1 MPDRLSDAPARTSPY
16 LQRPCRSPE
25 EVRAERERDRPAASD
40 RLPGDE
46 DRLDNMWV
54 IPHG

>member
-1 MPDRLSDAPARTSPY
+1 VPDRLSDAPARTSPY